1 MNPVFKQ
8 SILKIIQD
16 KLFIGLL
23 LVGLLTVFIG
33 FGASNKSNDD
43 DKDEK
48 QKAKSAYRITKTQA
62 DGGAE
67 NGNEFC
73 VEPGLAVDFVK
84 WWLTGAMDY
93 NAVHALKDHE
103 EAAKWMTNDAKSMFN
118 ANFWSPDLSNGILHG
133 RYAGQFQTTNV
144 KALAINPDGT
154 VVVGFEGNMLFQ
166 TAKSPTVQQVIA
178 DVLVSKDK
186 QGLRICGV
194 YNRTMPIIG
203 QVVR

>member
-62 DGGAE
+62 
-67 NGNEFC
+67 
-73 VEPGLAVDFVK
+73 PVK
-84 WWLTGAMDY
+84 
-93 NAVHALKDHE
+93 
-103 EAAKWMTNDAKSMFN
+103 
-118 ANFWSPDLSNGILHG
+118 
-133 RYAGQFQTTNV
+133 
-144 KALAINPDGT
+144 
-154 VVVGFEGNMLFQ
+154 
-166 TAKSPTVQQVIA
+166 
-178 DVLVSKDK
+178 
-186 QGLRICGV
+186 
-194 YNRTMPIIG
+194 
-203 QVVR
+203 

>member
-67 NGNEFC
+67 NGNEC
-73 VEPGLAVDFVK
+73 GNQKKTLSCWK
-84 WWLTGAMDY
+84 IYWL
-93 NAVHALKDHE
+93 K
-103 EAAKWMTNDAKSMFN
+103 KPKPKN
-118 ANFWSPDLSNGILHG
+118 ANTPDILLK
-133 RYAGQFQTTNV
+133 V
-144 KALAINPDGT
+144 KAW
-154 VVVGFEGNMLFQ
+154 
-166 TAKSPTVQQVIA
+166 
-178 DVLVSKDK
+178 
-186 QGLRICGV
+186 R
-194 YNRTMPIIG
+194 
-203 QVVR
+203 